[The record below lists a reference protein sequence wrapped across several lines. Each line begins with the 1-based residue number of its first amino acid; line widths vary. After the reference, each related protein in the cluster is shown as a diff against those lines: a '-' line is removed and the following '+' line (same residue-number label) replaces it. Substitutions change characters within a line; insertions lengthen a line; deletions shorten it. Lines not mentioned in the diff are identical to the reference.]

1 MKPAKRIFSFY
12 LVMLIMLCMIPT
24 SSVIAA
30 KDKTSGKVG
39 DNITW
44 SYSKHTL
51 TLSGKGALPLEEY
64 PWTEFKDQIK
74 KVVVKEGV
82 TSIPS
87 GTFAQY
93 SKLTALSLPKSMIDF
108 PLNTM
113 LKTPWYKAQKNG
125 AVYLNGIA
133 CGYKGKMPS
142 KFTLKIKDGTKS
154 VASEAFSSQ
163 ATLKA
168 IDLPES
174 VTYIGDSAFAYCENL
189 NSVHLSDNLQF
200 AGSHAFSGT
209 PWFDKQP
216 DGVVYIG
223 KVANCYKGEMPMDAV
238 IKLKDG
244 TVSISPQA
252 FYREESM
259 AGIRIP
265 ESVKSIGSLA
275 FYGTYIDNL
284 FIPKS
289 VTFIQENRLGAYFSK
304 KIIVDPENPKYSSDE
319 TGVLFNKKQTQMY
332 EYPGN
337 NKAKQYRIP
346 ITVKRV
352 QSLCFSYSQNLRTLI
367 IPASVKK
374 LDDDAVHHTSSVNA
388 FKVSRKNPKY
398 SSDKVGCLYNKDK
411 TLLIRYPLTKATS
424 FTIPKSVRTIGEGAF
439 MEAGNL
445 QTLTMYDNVTTIG
458 AFAFNRCFCLENIR
472 FSKNITRI
480 DGPLCGSNPWFDNQ
494 PDGVV
499 YVGKVAYQLKG
510 TIKDLTF
517 KNGTVAICDDTF
529 YGDDSVRTV
538 LIPKS
543 ITYIGYCA
551 FSRADSA
558 KTIRIEN
565 PKCEIVMEEKTFPKQ
580 ATIYAAKGSTAQTY
594 AETFGRKFVAI

>member
-1 MKPAKRIFSFY
+1 MKSAKRILSFC
-12 LVMLIMLCMIPT
+12 LVMLIMLCLIPT

-51 TLSGKGALPLEEY
+51 TLSGKGELPLEEY

-74 KVVVKEGV
+74 KVVVKEGI

-87 GTFAQY
+87 SAFAQY
-93 SKLTALSLPKSMIDF
+93 TKLTALSLPKSMIDF
-108 PLNTM
+108 PLNAM

-125 AVYLNGIA
+125 VVYLNGIA

-154 VASEAFSSQ
+154 VASDAFSSR

-174 VTYIGDSAFAYCENL
+174 VTYIGDSAFAYCEHL
-189 NSVHLSDNLQF
+189 NSVHLSDNLQYVGGYAF
-200 AGSHAFSGT
+200 AGT

-216 DGVVYIG
+216 DGIVYVG
-223 KVANCYKGEMPMDAV
+223 KVANCYKGEMPVDAV

-252 FYREESM
+252 FYWEENM

-265 ESVKSIGSLA
+265 ESVESIGSLA
-275 FYGTYIDNL
+275 FYGTHIDNL
-284 FIPKS
+284 YIPKS
-289 VTFIQENRLGAYFSK
+289 VTSIQENRLGAYFSK

-319 TGVLFNKKQTQMY
+319 TGGLFNKKQTQMY

-337 NKAKQYRIP
+337 NRAKQYRIP
-346 ITVKRV
+346 NTVKRV
-352 QSLCFSYSQNLRTLI
+352 QSLCFSYSQNLKTLI

-374 LDDDAVHHTSSVNA
+374 LDTDAVHHTSSVNA
-388 FKVSRKNPKY
+388 FKVSKQNPKY

-411 TLLIRYPLTKATS
+411 TLLIRYPLTQATS

-439 MEAGNL
+439 MEAGEL

-458 AFAFNRCFCLENIR
+458 SFAFDRCFCLENIR

-494 PDGVV
+494 PDGVI
-499 YVGKVAYQLKG
+499 YIGKVAYSLNGIIKNL
-510 TIKDLTF
+510 TIKSGIVSIVDYAF
-517 KNGTVAICDDTF
+517 SGNEDI
-529 YGDDSVRTV
+529 RTV
-538 LIPKS
+538 VIPQSVASIGKGAFSGAIGIKS
-543 ITYIGYCA
+543 I
-551 FSRADSA
+551 
-558 KTIRIEN
+558 RINN
-565 PKCEIVMEEKTFPKQ
+565 PKCTIPMEKDTFPKK
-580 ATIYAAKGSTAQTY
+580 ATLYAAKGSTAQAY
-594 AETFGRKFVAI
+594 AEMFGRKFVAI